1 MNEKDIRN
9 GKFVFVY
16 GTNFIDFVKQVQC
29 KYALNIKTLQ
39 KQVWLYFIRTT
50 RRPRHMCIATN
61 LQIVLNTQKTSPAK
75 KMLAKFCFP

>member
-39 KQVWLYFIRTT
+39 NKCGCTLFALLGGRDT
-50 RRPRHMCIATN
+50 CAL
-61 LQIVLNTQKTSPAK
+61 LQMFRL
-75 KMLAKFCFP
+75 F

>member
-1 MNEKDIRN
+1 MLNFRALKLPESIKWYNMNEKDIRN

-39 KQVWLYFIRTT
+39 
-50 RRPRHMCIATN
+50 N
-61 LQIVLNTQKTSPAK
+61 
-75 KMLAKFCFP
+75 

>member
-29 KYALNIKTLQ
+29 KYALNTA

-50 RRPRHMCIATN
+50 RLPRHMCIATN
-61 LQIVLNTQKTSPAK
+61 LQIVLNTQKTNSAK

>member
-16 GTNFIDFVKQVQC
+16 GANFIDFVKQVQC

-39 KQVWLYFIRTT
+39 NKCGCTLFALLGSRDTCALLRIFR
-50 RRPRHMCIATN
+50 
-61 LQIVLNTQKTSPAK
+61 L
-75 KMLAKFCFP
+75 F